1 MTEPEPEPGSDDVA
15 GDDADDEEGPPE
27 IVEAAL
33 AELENPAD
41 ETNEG

>member
-1 MTEPEPEPGSDDVA
+1 MAEREHDPKSGDV
-15 GDDADDEEGPPE
+15 DDEEGPPE

-33 AELENPAD
+33 DELENPAD

>member
-1 MTEPEPEPGSDDVA
+1 MTEREREPVA
-15 GDDADDEEGPPE
+15 DDDEEGPPE

-33 AELENPAD
+33 DELENPAD